1 MFYMKTLLSLLAIIL
16 MSCSEEPKEV
26 PKPVAEEAPEPET
39 FKYRTYKRITGL
51 SNIESSLLKK
61 HNDLDGV
68 SREIMSIYD
77 NSKGLPPSSSNS
89 QE

>member
-1 MFYMKTLLSLLAIIL
+1 MKTLLSILTILLI
-16 MSCSEEPKEV
+16 SCSEEPEKI
-26 PKPVAEEAPEPET
+26 PKPVAEEVPEPEA
-39 FKYRTYKRITGL
+39 FKYRTYKKVTGL

-61 HNDLDGV
+61 HNDLDGI
-68 SREIMSIYD
+68 SREIMNIYD

>member
-1 MFYMKTLLSLLAIIL
+1 MKILFNLLVVLLI
-16 MSCSEEPKEV
+16 SCTEQPKKI
-26 PKPVAEEAPEPET
+26 PKPVVEEGPEPET

-51 SNIESSLLKK
+51 SNIESNLLKK

-68 SREIMSIYD
+68 SREIMNIYD
-77 NSKGLPPSSSNS
+77 SSKGLPPSSSNS